1 MGFGEWIKSLFN
13 KFLAAF
19 NAFIKEVFTAEMKLI
34 IGEFKDL
41 TIAIVAQL
49 ATTDLSSEAK
59 RLEAFNKIKDA
70 AITRGKTLSDSM
82 INVLIELAVARLKT
96 NA

>member
-1 MGFGEWIKSLFN
+1 
-13 KFLAAF
+13 
-19 NAFIKEVFTAEMKLI
+19 MKLI

-70 AITRGKTLSDSM
+70 AIARGKTLSDSM